1 MALDGKS
8 LVYFFRRWSTDHDKD
23 MVNYRLIKET
33 IIEIINQFR
42 TPNMSEINPESRFMQ
57 RSETVSDLTS
67 TNLNMIK
74 IGAGMS
80 ARKNNINH
88 ELNKP
93 LKASASVINMEYM
106 KNGGVRPLDSMSTV
120 GAGDGVDVSKLP
132 KLNRYNVRALNDSHA
147 SGFLMSP
154 KNLISPDRRSNVN
167 NTLNHSVSQASFYQK
182 RSQAGLTP
190 LSVKR
195 NMQGSEHGS
204 SFSTVG
210 KFRERH
216 HAKNQ
221 KNMVSVVESG
231 KKILE

>member
-1 MALDGKS
+1 
-8 LVYFFRRWSTDHDKD
+8 

-33 IIEIINQFR
+33 IIEVINQFR
-42 TPNMSEINPESRFMQ
+42 TPNASEINPESRFMQ
-57 RSETVSDLTS
+57 RSETMSDLTS
-67 TNLNMIK
+67 SNINMMK

-80 ARKNNINH
+80 ARKNNIH
-88 ELNKP
+88 HDVTKP

-106 KNGGVRPLDSMSTV
+106 KNGGVRPLDSMSTI
-120 GAGDGVDVSKLP
+120 GAGEGVDVSKLP

-154 KNLISPDRRSNVN
+154 KTALSPDRRSVN
-167 NTLNHSVSQASFYQK
+167 NLNHSVSQASFYQK
-182 RSQAGLTP
+182 RSQVGLTP
-190 LSVKR
+190 LSIKR
-195 NMQGSEHGS
+195 NNNMESSEHGS

-221 KNMVSVVESG
+221 KNMASVVESG
-231 KKILE
+231 KQILE